1 MFTSALFTNQPI
13 KYNEA
18 FDTYGTFADQLQKIT
33 SINNA
38 YVDISGSIVKYNALK
53 NTVEDANKYPDSDF
67 SGNKLAYIH
76 KKSTVK
82 DAVKED
88 IHTMI
93 MQQNNSYIIG
103 MIAISTVL
111 ITTYLLTKK

>member
-1 MFTSALFTNQPI
+1 MFTSALFTNPLS

-18 FDTYGTFADQLQKIT
+18 FELYGSFAGQVADIK
-33 SINNA
+33 SINTKYN
-38 YVDISGSIVKYNALK
+38 DISGNIVKYKSLK
-53 NTVEDANKYPDSDF
+53 QELLDFKNSDF
-67 SGNKLAYIH
+67 KGEYLAYIH
-76 KKSTVK
+76 AKPTVK
-82 DAVKED
+82 DAMKED

-103 MIAISTVL
+103 MIAITTVL